1 MKNTIK
7 YDTPDFRD
15 IVIGRYRLK
24 FIARP
29 KPSGVAENI
38 PEDSKPEEEK
48 KDETK
53 KEGEKVKKDET
64 KSEEKKDD
72 VKKEEEKKE
81 DDIVEI
87 IDEEKKVTEEP
98 QEYDYVERLGRFVKF
113 ITWDH
118 TDAPY
123 YLKEVRG
130 KKVLSTEDQNE
141 AMTKMLESFVVN
153 DGKSPA
159 KKDETKSEEKKDDV
173 KKEEEKKEDDI
184 VEIID
189 EEKKVTEEPQEY
201 DYVERLG
208 RFVKFI
214 TWDHTDA
221 PYYLKEVRGKK
232 VLSTEDQNEA
242 MTKMLESF
250 VANDGKSP
258 AQQQSS
264 IFILYLL

>member
-1 MKNTIK
+1 MTQK
-7 YDTPDFRD
+7 R
-15 IVIGRYRLK
+15 
-24 FIARP
+24 
-29 KPSGVAENI
+29 S
-38 PEDSKPEEEK
+38 
-48 KDETK
+48 
-53 KEGEKVKKDET
+53 
-64 KSEEKKDD
+64 
-72 VKKEEEKKE
+72 
-81 DDIVEI
+81 
-87 IDEEKKVTEEP
+87 
-98 QEYDYVERLGRFVKF
+98 QEV
-113 ITWDH
+113 
-118 TDAPY
+118 
-123 YLKEVRG
+123 
-130 KKVLSTEDQNE
+130 
-141 AMTKMLESFVVN
+141 
-153 DGKSPA
+153 

-264 IFILYLL
+264 IFILYLLCLKFTVKAMVCVTQIPNVSDINNSKFDFKKLFYWR